1 MMPLNLV
8 FLNFWPADGI
18 ATGSV
23 KMRFSISLSENCM
36 RTIRSPFKGSLFLSS
51 QSLVVYVTLPAKCS
65 IAKPSVAACP
75 FTRSIT
81 CEDMGNVGREIWG
94 HVTAPSR
101 GASPSTPSALGG
113 ASR

>member
-1 MMPLNLV
+1 MMPLNFV
-8 FLNFWPADGI
+8 FLNFWPAEGI

-23 KMRFSISLSENCM
+23 KMRLSISLSENCM
-36 RTIRSPFKGSLFLSS
+36 RTIRSPLSGSLFLSS

-81 CEDMGNVGREIWG
+81 CADVGNVGREIWG
-94 HVTAPSR
+94 HVTAP
-101 GASPSTPSALGG
+101 
-113 ASR
+113 